1 MRSAVWVT
9 DMPRIICK
17 NAALMAGLAL
27 FSSCGSKDAPT
38 APSPGQIVARVVVL
52 GDSLAV
58 SPSNLQSFPTHL
70 QAHLDRAGVDA
81 LVVNAS
87 GWGDTTADGLKR
99 LDAALV
105 EGTRVLVLALG
116 ANDGLDGVPIVLI
129 ERRLDEIITRAQT
142 RNIRVL
148 LCGMETPPIHG
159 LNYSLEFHRIFPR
172 LATAR
177 GTGLVPFML
186 AGVLVNADMT
196 ADGVHPNA
204 AGAQRIAETIWPYL
218 EPMVREASLG
228 AAEGYGASFAGTLA
242 MTASGAPSESSVV
255 ISAVSKC
262 SPAPAGTPRAK
273 STGGRKNDAMSPTT
287 DMTAPAANTRLSAW
301 ANCARPAASS

>member
-1 MRSAVWVT
+1 MSDRVT
-9 DMPRIICK
+9 DMPQIIRK
-17 NAALMAGLAL
+17 NAALLAGLAL

-58 SPSNLQSFPTHL
+58 SPSDLQSFPTHL
-70 QAHLDRAGVDA
+70 QAHLNRAGLNA
-81 LVVNAS
+81 IVVNSS
-87 GWGDTTADGLKR
+87 GWGDTTVDGLTR

-116 ANDGLDGVPIVLI
+116 ANDGLDGVPIALV
-129 ERRLDEIITRAQT
+129 ERHLDQIITRAQT

-148 LCGMETPPIHG
+148 LCGMETPPLHG

-172 LATAR
+172 LAIAH

-186 AGVLVNADMT
+186 AGVLVNPDLT

-218 EPMVREASLG
+218 EPMVREASRV
-228 AAEGYGASFAGTLA
+228 AERYGASFAGTLE
-242 MTASGAPSESSVV
+242 TTTSGSLSDSSVV
-255 ISAVSKC
+255 ISAVSNC

-273 STGGRKNDAMSPTT
+273 STAGRKNDATSPVA
-287 DMTAPAANTRLSAW
+287 DMTAPAAKTRLSAW

>member
-1 MRSAVWVT
+1 
-9 DMPRIICK
+9 MPQIIRRT
-17 NAALMAGLAL
+17 AALVAGLAL

-38 APSPGQIVARVVVL
+38 SPSAGQIVARVVVL

-58 SPSNLQSFPTHL
+58 SPSNLQSFPTQL
-70 QAHLDRAGVDA
+70 QAHLNRAGLKA
-81 LVVNAS
+81 TVVNSS

-116 ANDGLDGVPIVLI
+116 ANDGIDGVPIALV
-129 ERRLDEIITRAQT
+129 ERHLDEIIARAQT

-148 LCGMETPPIHG
+148 LCGMETPPLHG

-186 AGVLVNADMT
+186 AGVLVNPDMT

-204 AGAQRIAETIWPYL
+204 AGAQRIADTIWPYL
-218 EPMVREASLG
+218 EPMVR
-228 AAEGYGASFAGTLA
+228 
-242 MTASGAPSESSVV
+242 
-255 ISAVSKC
+255 
-262 SPAPAGTPRAK
+262 
-273 STGGRKNDAMSPTT
+273 D
-287 DMTAPAANTRLSAW
+287 
-301 ANCARPAASS
+301 